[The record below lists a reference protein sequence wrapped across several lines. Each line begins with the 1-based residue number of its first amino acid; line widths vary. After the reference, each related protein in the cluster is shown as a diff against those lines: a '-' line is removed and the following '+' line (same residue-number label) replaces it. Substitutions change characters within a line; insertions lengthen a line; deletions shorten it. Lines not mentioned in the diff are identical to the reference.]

1 MTDANIES
9 QVNMV
14 REIFFEKAHTLL
26 QDQRF
31 FDSLNE
37 RITQAIDAKLESL
50 DITMEKKNELREYIL
65 NSPEEGLLANEE
77 RKQQFIDFLT
87 GDKEQLRSYFGEFI
101 NELLSGTDDQM
112 IEHLTHLF
120 YAIAIE
126 PDAINGIY
134 SKMNMGNMK
143 AVGSRSIQGCKV
155 TGCLDG
161 LIDGSKSSSMEINA
175 VNNAVNNATGSSGST
190 IKGGTGIAENY
201 EKFPLV
207 MGWDGTTG
215 ITLSGTESGGCKNN
229 MDFASSRELCDNSP
243 ECDGFFAYA
252 RNDSDRVCFK
262 TNVDTSNIANSAS
275 PDWINSANA
284 PNSAFFVKKD
294 RVNSNNPPEPFSNIE
309 EVHVNK
315 GIKEDDNG
323 FGNIMTT
330 LLFVILVYYLCKK
343 LKLF

>member
-1 MTDANIES
+1 MNDANIES

-87 GDKEQLRSYFGEFI
+87 GDKEQLRSHFGEFI

-143 AVGSRSIQGCKV
+143 AVRSSSMQGCKI

-161 LIDGSKSSSMEINA
+161 LIDGSKSSSMEIN
-175 VNNAVNNATGSSGST
+175 VMNNDTVPSGST
-190 IKGGTGIAENY
+190 INGETKIAENY
-201 EKFPLV
+201 EKFPFVL
-207 MGWDGTTG
+207 GWDGTTG
-215 ITLSGTESGGCKNN
+215 IALSGTESAGCKNN

-252 RNDSDRVCFK
+252 RNESDRVCFK
-262 TNVDTSNIANSAS
+262 TNVDTSNIANSAT
-275 PDWINSANA
+275 PDWKKNA
-284 PNSAFFVKKD
+284 PEMAFFVKKD
-294 RVNSNNPPEPFSNIE
+294 RVNNTGSEPFSNIE
-309 EVHVNK
+309 EDYGNK

-330 LLFVILVYYLCKK
+330 LLL
-343 LKLF
+343 